1 MKGRSFHLEEIAPY
15 LADGGDPEEITLSM
29 YQGDPKRWSMV
40 GLEIDTD
47 KERHIID
54 YDWIKYRNDMRYK
67 LTQIETVRGI
77 QLCWMKKE

>member
-15 LADGGDPEEITLSM
+15 LADGGDPEEITISL
-29 YQGDPKRWSMV
+29 YQGDPKRWSMA

-47 KERHIID
+47 KERHLID
-54 YDWIKYRNDMRYK
+54 YDWIKYRNKRYQ
-67 LTQIETVRGI
+67 LVQIKTVKGI